1 MLELSMMQAGS
12 LWLKEKNK
20 VQRETVT
27 YQVTK
32 ENNIEL
38 GKKKKLGSTLLKAVQ
53 ALIKS
58 QIPVCSK
65 IEDIAMELL

>member
-20 VQRETVT
+20 VQRETVI

-65 IEDIAMELL
+65 IKGIAMELL

>member
-1 MLELSMMQAGS
+1 MMQAGS

-20 VQRETVT
+20 VQRETVI

-65 IEDIAMELL
+65 IKDIAMELL

>member
-1 MLELSMMQAGS
+1 MMQAGS

-65 IEDIAMELL
+65 IKDIAMELL